1 MFTNAIARTPSKSMV
16 NGLSSAG
23 LGLPNYEL
31 AIEQHQNYIKALKS
45 CGLEVLVLE
54 AHENYP
60 DSTFVEDVALLSKS
74 CAIITNPGAESRKGE
89 IEDIREVLKRF
100 YTNIEEVQSP
110 GTVEA
115 GDIMMVGSH
124 FYIGLSERTNNN
136 GAQQTIKYLEKY
148 GMTGS
153 TVSMEKVLH
162 LKTGLA
168 YLEHNNLVACG
179 EFLKKTEFQK
189 FNIIKIQES
198 DAYSANCIW
207 VNDKVL
213 LPKGF
218 PKTKETISKAGYE
231 IIEVD
236 VSEFQKIDGGLSCLS
251 LRF

>member
-1 MFTNAIARTPSKSMV
+1 MFKNAIVRTPSKSMV

-31 AIEQHQNYIKALKS
+31 AITQHKNYIKALQK

-54 AHENYP
+54 ADEKYP
-60 DSTFVEDVALLSKS
+60 DSTFVEDVALLSKE
-74 CAIITNPGAESRKGE
+74 CAIITNPGADSRKGE
-89 IEDIREVLKRF
+89 TENMREVLKKF
-100 YTNIEEVQSP
+100 YTNIEEIKTP
-110 GTVEA
+110 GNVEA
-115 GDIMMVGSH
+115 GDIMMVGAH
-124 FYIGLSERTNNN
+124 FYIGLSDRTNNN
-136 GAQQTIKYLEKY
+136 GAKQTIKILEKY

-153 TVSMEKVLH
+153 TISLEKVLH

-179 EFLKKTEFQK
+179 EFLKKKDLQS
-189 FNIIKIQES
+189 FNIIKIEET

-207 VNDKVL
+207 VNDIVL
-213 LPKGF
+213 IPKGF
-218 PKTKETISKAGYE
+218 PKTKETISQVGYE